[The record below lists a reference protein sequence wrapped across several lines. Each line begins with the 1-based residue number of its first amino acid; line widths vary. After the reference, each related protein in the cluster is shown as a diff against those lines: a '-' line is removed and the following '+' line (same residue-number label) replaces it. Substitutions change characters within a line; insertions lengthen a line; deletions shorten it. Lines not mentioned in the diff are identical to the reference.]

1 MKTYTFKINTSEQ
14 DMIDLTGYMNQVL
27 SESKLETGRL
37 TFFCPHTTAGFTIN
51 ENADPDVVYDIIKT
65 LNKVF
70 PVKGDY
76 RHFEG
81 NSHAHLKSSF
91 MGVDQTVLVEEG
103 RPILGTWQSVYFCE
117 FDGPRSRTL
126 YIRTEGDYNG

>member
-1 MKTYTFKINTSEQ
+1 MKTYTFKIKTSEQ
-14 DMIDLTGYMNQVL
+14 DMIDVTTYMNQVIK
-27 SESKLETGRL
+27 ESKLKSGRL
-37 TFFCPHTTAGFTIN
+37 TFFCPHTTAGLTIN
-51 ENADPDVVYDIIKT
+51 ENADPDVVFDIIKT

-117 FDGPRSRTL
+117 FDGPRTRTL
-126 YIRTEGDYNG
+126 YIRSEGVYNG